1 MSTALRSTAL
11 VLPAALVFVLG
22 GCSLL
27 STGGDQEPLTGIAA
41 CALGHTWSLDTAALA
56 EQVKTEL
63 TKDGV
68 AVQDVTVDGTQI
80 LEWSV
85 EGHVTLNTDY
95 TLTVT
100 SVPAADQL
108 ITVKSVHSGTTTGA
122 AYINGEVAIPRKW
135 NDGEFS
141 IDISADN
148 TGTELKTDEIGYVV
162 PATDFDDS
170 VGLELTCNGDELTT
184 HPRGTNI
191 TQTWAKA
198 DSEG

>member
-1 MSTALRSTAL
+1 MSTAQRFTAL
-11 VLPAALVFVLG
+11 VIPAALIFTLG

-27 STGGDQEPLTGIAA
+27 TTGGDQAPLTGIAA

-56 EQVKTEL
+56 EQVKTSL

-68 AVQDVTVDGTQI
+68 AVQDVTVDGTQTMD
-80 LEWSV
+80 WTV
-85 EGHVTLNTDY
+85 EGHVTLTSDY
-95 TLTVT
+95 TMTIT

-108 ITVKSVHSGTTTGA
+108 LTVKTVHSGTTTGA

-135 NDGEFS
+135 NDGKFS
-141 IDISADN
+141 IDVTADN
-148 TGTELKTDEIGYVV
+148 TGTEVPRGEIPYAV

-170 VGLELTCNGDELTT
+170 VGLELTCNGNELTT
-184 HPRGTNI
+184 HPRGTTI

-198 DSEG
+198 DKG